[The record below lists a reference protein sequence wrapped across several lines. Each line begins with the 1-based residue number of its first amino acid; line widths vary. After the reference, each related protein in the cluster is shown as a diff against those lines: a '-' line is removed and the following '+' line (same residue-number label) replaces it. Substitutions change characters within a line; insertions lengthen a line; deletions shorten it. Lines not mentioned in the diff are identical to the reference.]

1 MKGLRKRPT
10 YNELIEQ
17 AENSDDIIK
26 TYPDR
31 RATFMRNHP
40 YMTALDGEAFMEA
53 LNMQQNNMIRS
64 QQKDLLIRDYVA
76 QNGLSHLET
85 KATMTMSGLHKATQA
100 PETQYY
106 NISESSPNSSPPG
119 TVQTYDTP
127 NTPQTLIGR
136 SPPPPP
142 TPGGES
148 IITGQPH
155 PINPGLPPDHT
166 GAAEDDIEE
175 EKQRRL
181 AERVSKRIEAEAKAK
196 AMLNQ
201 LPKRRLD
208 CEEEEPKDTG
218 ASSSSSS
225 GLTGYLPGVGIVAGG
240 VGKAA
245 ANMSGAGQI
254 IGTIAGTTVGVAAIG
269 AIETGSALYHTGAAA
284 AGIVADYFGEGG
296 EDSLPSSAV
305 SSPEPKAKAKARGAP
320 KKIKDIF
327 NASPEAGHEPKGPP
341 GRPSRSQSLLPARKD
356 EDKPARKTRSGKDY

>member
-1 MKGLRKRPT
+1 MKGLRRKPT

-26 TYPDR
+26 KYPDR

-40 YMTALDGEAFMEA
+40 YMTALDGENFMDA

-106 NISESSPNSSPPG
+106 DMSDSSPGLSPPG

-127 NTPQTLIGR
+127 NTPYRLIGR
-136 SPPPPP
+136 SPPSHHSIIPP
-142 TPGGES
+142 TPIGS
-148 IITGQPH
+148 ILRDP
-155 PINPGLPPDHT
+155 PLPPDHT
-166 GAAEDDIEE
+166 ADAEAEIEE
-175 EKQRRL
+175 EKNRRL

-208 CEEEEPKDTG
+208 FEEPKDTG
-218 ASSSSSS
+218 PSSSSS
-225 GLTGYLPGVGIVAGG
+225 GMMGYIPGVGIIAGG

-245 ANMSGAGQI
+245 ANMSGAGEI

-269 AIETGSALYHTGAAA
+269 AIETGSAFYHTGAAV
-284 AGIVADYFGEGG
+284 AGVLLPYLTGEGD
-296 EDSLPSSAV
+296 ESLPPSAV
-305 SSPEPKAKAKARGAP
+305 SSPEPKAKRKPR
-320 KKIKDIF
+320 KIKYIF
-327 NASPEAGHEPKGPP
+327 QPSPEATHEPKGPVGNP
-341 GRPSRSQSLLPARKD
+341 NKRSQSLHPPRKD
-356 EDKPARKTRSGKDY
+356 EDKPAGTTRSGKSYK